1 MQQGRRRLGASA
13 SLLLLPADPVVVRR
27 VSQADQAEQRPQ
39 EEAAEQLGPAVRG
52 AGNAMVRLF
61 VNGKSNAP
69 QAQLVPKRSPQSLR
83 PAQLAL
89 TTSAKQAIKPAAK
102 PVGR

>member
-1 MQQGRRRLGASA
+1 MAQVARSLSRALSSNGSSA
-13 SLLLLPADPVVVRR
+13 SRLRD
-27 VSQADQAEQRPQ
+27 ST
-39 EEAAEQLGPAVRG
+39 LGPAVRG

-69 QAQLVPKRSPQSLR
+69 QAQLVPKRSPPSLR

-89 TTSAKQAIKPAAK
+89 TTSAKQTIHPPAK